1 MGTDLVPFFSS
12 DNGEEADVAGML
24 RAWDRAELAS
34 RTLKAGILLVAA
46 GAIVLA
52 VVSAG
57 NPLVL
62 FSKAR
67 ASLIGASADDAGQP
81 APIIQSTADGQVS
94 PPNAPDA
101 TEEPKGDD
109 TAFVREAADQSQT
122 EIRQQ
127 PAEDVLKQLQA
138 WAAEKDAREKAAP
151 VPSVEPVEAAAP
163 VQPAEPVQA
172 AQETR
177 TPVTQQPEPKVR
189 HAQRRRLIRPVQ
201 NARAEIRPA
210 QNIRPRVGLA
220 KNTGADIRRTTP
232 IRASQPP
239 RDPEDSPA
247 SRTML
252 PGKP

>member
-67 ASLIGASADDAGQP
+67 ASLIGTSADDAGQP
-81 APIIQSTADGQVS
+81 APIVQSTAEGQVS
-94 PPNAPDA
+94 PPAAPDA
-101 TEEPKGDD
+101 TDEPKGDD

-138 WAAEKDAREKAAP
+138 WAAEKDAQEKAAP
-151 VPSVEPVEAAAP
+151 VQSVEPVEAAAP
-163 VQPAEPVQA
+163 VQPAEP
-172 AQETR
+172 R
-177 TPVTQQPEPKVR
+177 TGCTGNANTGCASARTAGP
-189 HAQRRRLIRPVQ
+189 
-201 NARAEIRPA
+201 ARATAPA
-210 QNIRPRVGLA
+210 HPSCA
-220 KNTGADIRRTTP
+220 KCAG
-232 IRASQPP
+232 
-239 RDPEDSPA
+239 RDPACAKCPSEGRA
-247 SRTML
+247 RKKHRSRYSAHRSDQ
-252 PGKP
+252 GKPTAA